1 MALTNRGK
9 KRLLDIVFRGVAPPA
24 NFNLAL
30 CRSTNTP
37 TPDTNVFSDLVEIS
51 AGNGYISGGQAV
63 ARNTTDFDVSTED
76 DANDRALVQLKDF
89 VWTAA
94 GGALPASGLGA
105 RWAVLL
111 DDNVTVASREVWA
124 YWDLVSDRQV
134 SDTQT
139 LTLQN
144 AEIRGTE

>member
-9 KRLLDIVFRGVAPPA
+9 KRLLDIVFRGVAAPA

-37 TPDTNVFSDLVEIS
+37 TPDTNVFSDLVEIT
-51 AGNGYISGGQAV
+51 AGNGYTSGGQAV
-63 ARNTTDFDVSTED
+63 ARNSTDFDVSTED

-89 VWTAA
+89 VWTAS
-94 GGALPASGLGA
+94 GGALPSAGLGA

-124 YWDLVSDRQV
+124 YWDLTSDRQV

-144 AEIRGTE
+144 CEIRGTE